1 VKRFAG
7 LAAIVV
13 ALSAATATA
22 RTGER
27 FAAAPAAPL
36 VGIVGNQVFGHLARF
51 DPVTLQPGPRR
62 VGLGDY
68 QAGWSFSPDRRELV
82 LGNDNE
88 SCVGGATG
96 LRFIDLTHM
105 QALGDV
111 RLVADGP
118 VEATAWPDPTHVLA
132 VVAVNDCLTTKQTV
146 VFSIDV
152 ASRRV
157 VAETPL
163 PGDLLGSALVHGKL
177 VLLLAPH
184 GRVGPARIATVDAL
198 GRLHETVL
206 AQIDAGRVFPSAT
219 SSTSLTKLNM
229 PALAVDAGNG
239 TAYVLPAGDRLAAV
253 DLQTMRVS
261 YHNLSEKTSV
271 FSRLLRWLDPA
282 AQAKGDDGPTRE
294 AVWLGNGQVAVT
306 GQDSTETGGT
316 YYRWSTTVSPAGL
329 RIINTRDWT
338 FHTVNPAISQ
348 VQLEGGQLLATGQT
362 YSSNHN
368 SSHSTFTGLIA
379 YSLDGH
385 ERYRLFNGTE
395 VDKIAAVGPRGY
407 AAIPGA
413 HGTEPTASFN
423 LTTGTLG
430 PSYETSLYELL
441 LPERAPTEL
450 NY

>member
-1 VKRFAG
+1 MKRFAG

-13 ALSAATATA
+13 ALSATTATA

-27 FAAAPAAPL
+27 FVAPAGPL

-96 LRFIDLTHM
+96 LRFVDLAHM
-105 QALGDV
+105 KVLGDV

-118 VEATAWPDPTHVLA
+118 VEATAWPDPTHLLA
-132 VVAVNDCLTTKQTV
+132 VVAVSDCLTTKQTV
-146 VFSIDV
+146 VFSVDV
-152 ASRRV
+152 ATRRV

-177 VLLLAPH
+177 VVLLAPH
-184 GRVGPARIATVDAL
+184 GRIGLARIATVDAL
-198 GRLHETVL
+198 GRLHGTVL
-206 AQIDAGRVFPSAT
+206 AQINAGRVFPSAT
-219 SSTSLTKLNM
+219 SSTSLTRLDV
-229 PALAVDAGNG
+229 PALAVDAGSG
-239 TAYVLPAGDRLAAV
+239 SAYVVPAGDRLAAV

-261 YHNLSEKTSV
+261 YHNLSEKTSL
-271 FSRLLRWLDPA
+271 FSRFLRWLDPA

-294 AVWLGNGQVAVT
+294 AVWLGNGLLALT

-316 YYRWSTTVSPAGL
+316 YFNWSTTVTPAGL
-329 RIINTRDWT
+329 RIIDTRDWT
-338 FHTVNPAISQ
+338 FHTINPAISQ

-362 YSSNHN
+362 YSANHN
-368 SSHSTFTGLIA
+368 SSQSTFTGLIA
-379 YSLDGH
+379 YSLDGQ

-407 AAIPGA
+407 AAIPAA
-413 HGTEPTASFN
+413 HGTERTATFN
-423 LTTGTLG
+423 LTTGNLG
-430 PSYETSLYELL
+430 RSYGTSLYELL
-441 LPERAPTEL
+441 LP
-450 NY
+450 